1 MTALQHEPWLE
12 DELWLLKKEQP
23 RPSRGNGHDPLR
35 DATAK
40 DKAQAEQTVG
50 STRFTL
56 VIAVLLGVPQLAW
69 IAFLGYLGLR
79 FVS

>member
-23 RPSRGNGHDPLR
+23 SGGNGHDPLR
-35 DATAK
+35 DTTAK

-50 STRFTL
+50 STRFTV
-56 VIAVLLGVPQLAW
+56 VIAVLLGLPQLAW
-69 IAFLGYLGLR
+69 IGFLGYLGLR
-79 FVS
+79 LVS